1 MSDFASV
8 PRPYQQEPTF
18 QARNRPRDTMTSHR
32 TPQIVAAIAAV
43 ATTVVLFNSVAKLAD
58 SDQSVLLAARIAPTS
73 VAAAH

>member
-1 MSDFASV
+1 
-8 PRPYQQEPTF
+8 
-18 QARNRPRDTMTSHR
+18 MTSHR